1 MLVKKEKSQKN
12 DHNDSQIQYG
22 GGSRAK
28 KEN

>member
-1 MLVKKEKSQKN
+1 MLVKTQKSQKN
-12 DHNDSQIQYG
+12 DQKDSHIQYG